1 MHRRADSDVLLPIF
15 DRRDVINHSV
25 FRLIR
30 NTTSIFREIND
41 RLIRTMLLALGGC

>member
-1 MHRRADSDVLLPIF
+1 MHGRADSDVLLPIF
-15 DRRDVINHSV
+15 DRRAINHFV

-30 NTTSIFREIND
+30 NIKSIFREIND